1 MSYTAEILYNLLPAI
16 YRIRDAEIGAVL
28 PEPLST
34 AEQAELATLAEE
46 AHPTPQQLA
55 RLSELQQ
62 KQVRPREPL
71 KALLHL
77 FAEQFVVVEENLD
90 QLYDD
95 LFIETCADWVVP
107 YLGDL
112 LGYQP
117 LHALGGGA
125 NPARA
130 EVAHTIA
137 LRRRKGTAAVLEQLA
152 YDVTGWKARCVE
164 YFQLLAA
171 TQYMN
176 HPRPQCRYS
185 PDLRNWQELRRIAS
199 PFTSTARTVEV
210 RRIDNS
216 RGRFNIPNIGLHL
229 WRIAAYPH
237 SRSPALRLD
246 DRRYVISPLGQKMA
260 LYTRPRSEND
270 ITHLAE
276 PINVP
281 EPISRRTM
289 AAQLPLYYGFR
300 RDEGSDIDNPEPS
313 VVLYVDGNEVP
324 RSRVVVC
331 NLADA
336 GSAWAHEAP
345 LGKYAIDPELGR
357 VTVAADLPAPES
369 VRVTYHYGFPADIGG
384 GEYGR
389 EREALAP
396 GVRIRRVPTEYPTV
410 AEALAE
416 LAGSGVVEIVDSSR
430 YEEALDITVH
440 AGGHIILRSEEQ
452 CRPTIVLSG
461 DMEVRGGE
469 QSSFTLDGVVLSGG
483 RLRVPAGGDLAR
495 LYLCHATLVP
505 GLALDTTGNPTS
517 PDVPSL
523 VVEQDGV
530 TVTLE
535 KSIVG
540 GLRVAA
546 GCVVSGSGAIIDA
559 TAADGLAYAAPH
571 ADSHGAPLSLD
582 ACTVIGRI
590 RAQAMGMISNSI
602 LLARRRKGDPL
613 SAVHIERRQVGCV
626 RFSWL
631 PGDSLVPRRHRCQPQ
646 DGVGEGTTAPHF
658 TTLRYGMA
666 AYCQLARSSSE
677 AIRRGADNESEMGA
691 YHHLYPAQREANL
704 RIRLQEFL
712 RAGLAAGI
720 FYES

>member
-1 MSYTAEILYNLLPAI
+1 MSYTTETLYNLLPAI
-16 YRIRDAEIGAVL
+16 YRIRDAEIGAAL

-55 RLSELQQ
+55 RLIELRQ
-62 KQVRPREPL
+62 KQARPREPL

-77 FAEQFVVVEENLD
+77 FAEQFAVVEENLD

-95 LFIETCADWVVP
+95 LFIETCAGWVVP

-117 LHALGGGA
+117 LHALGRGG

-185 PDLRNWQELRRIAS
+185 PDLRKWQELRRLAS

-210 RRIDNS
+210 RRIDSS

-246 DRRYVISPLGQKMA
+246 DRRYVISPLGHEMV
-260 LYTRPRSEND
+260 LYTRPKREND

-289 AAQLPLYYGFR
+289 AGQLPLYYGFR
-300 RDEGSDIDNPEPS
+300 RDGGGDIDNPEPS
-313 VVLYVDGNEVP
+313 VVLYVDGTEIP
-324 RSRVVVC
+324 RSQVAVC
-331 NLADA
+331 NLEDV
-336 GSAWAHEAP
+336 GGAWAHEAP
-345 LGKYAIDPELGR
+345 VGKYAIDPELGR
-357 VTVAADLPAPES
+357 VAVAADLQVPES
-369 VRVTYHYGFPADIGG
+369 VRVTYQYGFPADLGG

-396 GVRIRRVPTEYPTV
+396 EVTVRRVPTEHATI
-410 AEALAE
+410 AEALVA
-416 LAGSGVVEIVDSSR
+416 LAGSGVVEIVDSGR
-430 YEEALDITVH
+430 YEETLNITVQ
-440 AGGHIILRSEEQ
+440 AGGHIILRSGEQ
-452 CRPTIVLSG
+452 CRPTIVLFG

-469 QSSFTLDGVVLSGG
+469 QSSFTLDGVLLSGG
-483 RLRVPAGGDLAR
+483 RMQVPAGGDLAR
-495 LYLCHATLVP
+495 INLCHATLVP
-505 GLALDTTGNPTS
+505 GLALDATGKPTS
-517 PDVPSL
+517 ADAPSL
-523 VVEQDGV
+523 VVEKDGV

-540 GLRVAA
+540 GLRIAA
-546 GCVVSGSGAIIDA
+546 GCVVSGSGSIVDA
-559 TAADGLAYAAPH
+559 TAADGLAYGAPQH
-571 ADSHGAPLSLD
+571 DDHGAPLSLET
-582 ACTVIGRI
+582 CTVIGRI
-590 RAQAMGMISNSI
+590 RARAVGMISNSI
-602 LLARRRKGDPL
+602 LLARRRKADPL
-613 SAVHIERRQVGCV
+613 PAVHIERRQVGCV

-646 DGVGEGTTAPHF
+646 DGAGEGATAPHF
-658 TTLRYGMA
+658 TTLHYGTA
-666 AYCQLARSSSE
+666 AYCQLARSTFE
-677 AIRRGADNESEMGA
+677 AIRRGADDESEMGA